1 MTYYKLISITLFG
14 FLLLGCGK
22 EDTNK
27 DRSMK
32 VGEFYTVSTGDK
44 IVKASESTLIKITH
58 ASGKKSSTVSL
69 LEGSATI
76 TYAK

>member
-1 MTYYKLISITLFG
+1 MTYKILTMTLFG

-32 VGEFYTVSTGDK
+32 VGESYTVATGDK
-44 IVKASESTLIKITH
+44 VVKASEATLIKVIH
-58 ASGKKSSTVSL
+58 KSGKKSSTVSL